1 MLEYCDKIKHMT
13 LSADDFREE
22 PKEFCESIQL
32 AFTPEY
38 FALALSSGIAASFYA
53 ITPQHA
59 KRLSQYLAHQVS
71 EYEKEHGIIVT
82 EWSPNIVSPVQR
94 LNRPSGKS

>member
-1 MLEYCDKIKHMT
+1 MS

-38 FALALSSGIAASFYA
+38 FALALSSGIASSFYA

-59 KRLSQYLAHQVS
+59 KRLSQYLAHQIS
-71 EYEKEHGIIVT
+71 EYEKEHGLINA
-82 EWSPNIVSPVQR
+82 EWNPNIVSPLR
-94 LNRPSGKS
+94 LVKPPSNKK